1 MKIALVYPRYRYP
14 SGDPPLSLAYLS
26 AVFKK
31 NGIEPDIY
39 DSTFEKNPRS
49 WLLDRLAE
57 INYDIVGISAMI
69 TQIKD
74 ALEVAQTVKFFHPK
88 STVIIGGAQATVM
101 PERVIEHPAVDAVCI
116 GEGEA
121 VAEGLAQAKGRLEDV
136 DGIWYK
142 KDGEVIKNNPAQR
155 LNFDDIPLPD
165 FAGLKMDR
173 YLENWFQMDSVS
185 PDLHGVPI
193 MASRGCPYHCA
204 YCQPTLDKLFGKK
217 LRKRSPLSIIEELQ
231 KRIKDFG
238 INAFIFVD
246 DTFPADRKWATEVCE
261 ALESAGLK
269 LKWGANVRADLVDK
283 ELLTV
288 MKRAG
293 LAKIFIGVESASDRI
308 LKEIYR
314 KGITIEQVSRA
325 VECAKELGIKVQ
337 GYFMLGA
344 PTETKEEVERT
355 IKYAV
360 SSPIDEAVFNLTTP
374 LPGVELYERFSHLIK
389 MSVEEMDYYRVS
401 PWKGKEVLDASFLRR
416 MQLKAYFS
424 FYTKP
429 ARFKSF
435 ASQIFS
441 PRFARKNFLKLK
453 RIL

>member
-1 MKIALVYPRYRYP
+1 MRIALVYPRYRYP

-31 NGIEPDIY
+31 NGVEPDIY
-39 DSTFEKNPRS
+39 DTTFEKNPRS

-57 INYDIVGISAMI
+57 KCYEFVGISAMI
-69 TQIKD
+69 TQIRD
-74 ALEVAQTVKFFHPK
+74 ALEVARTVKFFHPK
-88 STVIIGGAQATVM
+88 TKVIIGGPQATVM

-116 GEGEA
+116 GEGES
-121 VAEGLAQAKGRLEDV
+121 VAEELSKSADLGEIGGV
-136 DGIWYK
+136 WYK
-142 KDGEVIKNNPAQR
+142 KNGEVIKNASSPLVD
-155 LNFDDIPLPD
+155 LNDIPLPD
-165 FAGLKMDR
+165 FDGLRMDR

-185 PDLHGVPI
+185 PDLRGMPL

-217 LRKRSPLSIIEELQ
+217 LRKRSPDSIVKELR
-231 KRIKDFG
+231 KRVQDFG

-246 DTFPADRKWATEVCE
+246 DTFPADRKWAIEVCRT
-261 ALESAGLK
+261 LESAGLG
-269 LKWGANVRADLVDK
+269 LKWGANVRADLVDE
-283 ELLTV
+283 ELLSA

-308 LKEIYR
+308 LREIYR
-314 KGITIEQVSRA
+314 KGTTINQVSRA
-325 VECAKELGIKVQ
+325 VECAKKLGIKVQ

-344 PTETKEEVERT
+344 PTETKEEVAGT

-360 SSPIDEAVFNLTTP
+360 SSLIDEAVFNLTTP

-389 MSVEEMDYYRVS
+389 SSVEEMDYYRIV
-401 PWKGKEVLDASFLRR
+401 PWEGEDVLEASFLRR

-429 ARFKSF
+429 ARL
-435 ASQIFS
+435 
-441 PRFARKNFLKLK
+441 KNFAAQLLSPKFAGKNLLKLK
-453 RIL
+453 RLL